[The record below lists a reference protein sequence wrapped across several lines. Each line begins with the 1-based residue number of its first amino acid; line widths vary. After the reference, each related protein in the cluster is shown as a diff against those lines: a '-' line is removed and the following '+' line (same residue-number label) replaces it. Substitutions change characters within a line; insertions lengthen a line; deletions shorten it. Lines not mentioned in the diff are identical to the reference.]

1 MLDTLLKT
9 KLYIPPARPQ
19 LVARPR
25 LTQQLNRG
33 LHRKLT
39 LVAAPPGFGKTTL
52 MSEWQA
58 ALPPDDWSMTWV
70 SLDDQDNDPVRFW
83 SYIISALDA
92 AGTDL
97 SSDVLPSLH
106 TPQAPD
112 IEAILITLINAM
124 TTIDHHIILVLDDY
138 HVINAEANHQ
148 ALTFLLDNLP
158 PRLHVAI
165 TSRTDPPI
173 PLTRLRVRSQLTELR
188 DSDLRFTPA
197 EIATFLNQ
205 IMGLKLS
212 PDDVAAL
219 EARTEGWVAGLQ
231 LAALSM
237 QGYDDVQR
245 FVQSFTGSHRF
256 VIDYLAEEV
265 LSQQPDHIRTFLL
278 HTSVLDRLSA
288 PLCDAVMNTANSNS
302 DGQPHSAEHFS
313 HLQSPLHYQ
322 SPSQSILQHLEYA
335 NLFLIPLDSE
345 RRWYRYH
352 HLFADFLKAQ
362 LAHITDEA
370 HIADLHR
377 RASDW
382 YADNGHI
389 PEAVRHA
396 LIIDDTDRATGLME
410 PVVIDMLA
418 GGEVN
423 TVATWLDALPDAFI
437 QTRPRLSLS
446 KAWTLIVTNRWDE
459 IGPYIHYAEEN
470 LAPYAT
476 HDAAQLPD
484 EVLGMLGEIAALKAM
499 RASNQGE
506 IAEAITLCQAALKQ
520 LPQENRVVRSIL
532 LLALGGIYVSAGDLE
547 LATETLLEAIS
558 ISQAIN
564 GLVIAMSALANL
576 AGLYKER
583 GNIEQAIEIFKQAT
597 TSSSTALSKERYQSP
612 KITTLNT
619 WAYLG
624 LAEIYYQR
632 NELDKAQS
640 YLDTGFELAQ
650 RGNFLGGNLVIAFIV
665 QTLLTQARGDNAKAL
680 ATIEQARNAV
690 VGEAP
695 IESWIH
701 AVEAWLWLV
710 GGNFAAVQ
718 QWQQQSGLPLS
729 DPADYV
735 RLPGEHTILVR
746 TWLAQERFDEA
757 FALLENMHAAF
768 KAEGRNG
775 RLVEV
780 VMLQALTLY
789 CQGKVDQALIPL
801 TLALK
806 LGHQGGYIRLFV
818 DEGLPMAQ
826 LLTLAKSRRIAADES
841 YLDRLLAAFNPD
853 ALETPAKLSKKAT
866 PSSTLTVQPLIEP
879 LSDRELEVLELIATG
894 LSNQEIAD
902 KLIIAEGT
910 VKKHIH
916 NIFGKLGVRRR
927 SQAILRATELHL
939 L

>member
-19 LVARPR
+19 LVPRPR

-58 ALPPDDWSMTWV
+58 ALPDDDWSMTWV
-70 SLDDQDNDPVRFW
+70 SLDEQDNDPVRFW
-83 SYIISALDA
+83 SYIITALDA

-97 SSDVLPSLH
+97 HDDILPLLH
-106 TPQAPD
+106 TPQAPE
-112 IEAILITLINAM
+112 IEAILITLINTM
-124 TTIDHHIILVLDDY
+124 TTIDHRIILVLDDY

-165 TSRTDPPI
+165 TSRTDPPL

-188 DSDLRFTPA
+188 DSDLRFTPS

-212 PDDVAAL
+212 PDDVMAL
-219 EARTEGWVAGLQ
+219 ETRTEGWVAGLQ

-278 HTSVLDRLSA
+278 HTAVLDRLSA
-288 PLCDAVMNTANSNS
+288 PLCDAVMNTVDAANGQSNS
-302 DGQPHSAEHFS
+302 AKHVS
-313 HLQSPLHYQ
+313 HLQPPAHYQ
-322 SPSQSILQHLEYA
+322 SPSQTILQHLEYA
-335 NLFLIPLDSE
+335 NLFLIPLDGE

-362 LAHITDEA
+362 LAHTTDEA

-396 LIIDDTDRATGLME
+396 LIIDDTDRATNLME

-418 GGEVN
+418 SGEVN

-446 KAWTLIVTNRWDE
+446 KAWTLIVTNRWHE
-459 IGPYIHYAEEN
+459 IDPYIGYAEEN
-470 LAPYAT
+470 LAPYT
-476 HDAAQLPD
+476 TQDPAQLPD
-484 EVLGMLGEIAALKAM
+484 EVLGMLGEVAALKAM

-506 IAEAITLCQAALKQ
+506 IKEAITLCQVALKQ

-532 LLALGGIYVSAGDLE
+532 LLALGSIYVDAGDLE
-547 LATETLLEAIS
+547 LATKTLLEAVS
-558 ISQAIN
+558 VSQAIN

-576 AGLYKER
+576 AGLYQES
-583 GNIEQAIEIFKQAT
+583 GNIKQAIEIFEQAIT
-597 TSSSTALSKERYQSP
+597 LSTSSLEAGHYLP
-612 KITTLNT
+612 KTSMLNT

-640 YLDTGFELAQ
+640 NLDKGFELAQ
-650 RGNFLGGNLVIAFIV
+650 RGNFLGGNVVIAFIV
-665 QTLLTQARGDNAKAL
+665 QTFITQAQGDNDKAL
-680 ATIEQARNAV
+680 ATIKQARNALV
-690 VGEAP
+690 RGLP
-695 IESWIH
+695 IVPWID

-710 GGNFAAVQ
+710 GGNLAAVQ
-718 QWQQQSGLPLS
+718 QWQQQSGLPMA
-729 DPADYV
+729 DPADYIK
-735 RLPGEHTILVR
+735 LPGEHTILVR
-746 TWLAQERFDEA
+746 TWLAQRRFDEA

-806 LGHQGGYIRLFV
+806 LGQQGGYVRLFI

-826 LLTLAKSRRIAADES
+826 VLTLAKSRGIAPDEA
-841 YLDRLLAAFNPD
+841 YLDTLLAAFKLD
-853 ALETPAKLSKKAT
+853 SLEIPAKLTKKEA
-866 PSSTLTVQPLIEP
+866 PASSFIIQPLIEP
-879 LSDRELEVLELIATG
+879 LSDRELEVLDLIATG

-927 SQAILRATELHL
+927 SQAILRATELNL